1 MHYEGLT
8 RDSTFF
14 YYLRGDGKQD
24 GWSVNH
30 LERHFGTCDWY
41 AKQMLPIPFPDTS
54 SIFML
59 AFEKYLKCETRTLV
73 RTFGWEEENLK
84 ERRENVSIGRR
95 RNWIG
100 FHRIST
106 LSPAAARD
114 IPQRHAWRTNTALR
128 LREIVTWRVYHRQ
141 AVHGRRR

>member
-1 MHYEGLT
+1 MVCEPPGTTFWHMRLVCETDASNSLPGYEFDFHACVSRAFT
-8 RDSTFF
+8 
-14 YYLRGDGKQD
+14 
-24 GWSVNH
+24 
-30 LERHFGTCDWY
+30 
-41 AKQMLPIPFPDTS
+41 
-54 SIFML
+54 
-59 AFEKYLKCETRTLV
+59 FEKYLKYETRTLV

-100 FHRIST
+100 FHRISS